1 MAHSASLDRL
11 RLLHSVAGLG
21 TIAAAA
27 RANDY
32 TASAVSQQLAVL
44 EREVGT
50 SLLERSN
57 RGVTLTPAGRL
68 LSERASIILDLVQT
82 ALADVGQTAHAEA
95 PTTVRVGAFPTA
107 ITSMLLPVI
116 EPLAGSVRIQVVD
129 LEPEHALA
137 ALAAR
142 TIDAAIVDHYD
153 DDRPSTAATG
163 LDQTTLLVEPIC
175 LVHASNRRPRSLE
188 SLAGSSWVLGGA
200 ASRLGR
206 ATRGICNAAGF
217 TPDVVVES
225 DDHQVAFDVITSI
238 GAVTLLPEL
247 ALRDVPRGV
256 TVSRRIETSAVRRI
270 DFVTRHVLYRNAAL
284 VTLEDALRRGDQS
297 SGA

>member
-1 MAHSASLDRL
+1 MASSAGLERL
-11 RLLHSVAGLG
+11 RLLHAVATLG

-32 TASAVSQQLAVL
+32 TASAVSQQLAAL

-68 LSERASIILDLVQT
+68 LSERASVILDLVQS
-82 ALADVGQTAHAEA
+82 ALADVGQTAQPDA
-95 PTTVRVGAFPTA
+95 PTVVRVGAFPTA
-107 ITSMLLPVI
+107 VTAMLLPAV
-116 EPLAGSVRIQVVD
+116 ERLADAVRLQIVD

-137 ALAAR
+137 ALTAR
-142 TIDAAIVDHYD
+142 TIDAAIVDRYD
-153 DDRPSTAATG
+153 IREAAPGAG
-163 LDQTTLLVEPIC
+163 LDQTTLLVEPIR
-175 LVHASNRRPRSLE
+175 LVHATHRRPRSLAAV
-188 SLAGSSWVLGGA
+188 AGAGWVLGGE

-206 ATRGICNAAGF
+206 AARAICTGAGF

-225 DDHQVAFDVITSI
+225 DDHHVAFDVIVAT

-247 ALRDVPRGV
+247 ALSDVPLGIS
-256 TVSRRIETSAVRRI
+256 VSRRIDTGAVRYI
-270 DFVTRHVLYRNAAL
+270 DFVTRHVPHRNAAL
-284 VTLEDALRRGDQS
+284 VALETALRRDGQS
-297 SGA
+297 VSG

>member
-1 MAHSASLDRL
+1 MAPSANLDRL
-11 RLLHSVAGLG
+11 RLLHAVATLG

-32 TASAVSQQLAVL
+32 TASAVSQQLAAL

-68 LSERASIILDLVQT
+68 LSERASIILDLVQS
-82 ALADVGQTAHAEA
+82 ALADVGQTAHADT
-95 PTTVRVGAFPTA
+95 PTTVRIGAFPTA

-116 EPLAGSVRIQVVD
+116 GPLASSVRVQIVD
-129 LEPEHALA
+129 LEPEHALV

-153 DDRPSTAATG
+153 DDRPGTAAAG
-163 LDQTTLLVEPIC
+163 LDQTMLLIEPIR

-188 SLAGSSWVLGGA
+188 SLAAAPWVLGGA

-206 ATRGICNAAGF
+206 ATRAICSSSGF
-217 TPDVVVES
+217 APDVVVES
-225 DDHQVAFDVITSI
+225 DDHQVAFDVIAAT

-247 ALRDVPRGV
+247 ALHDLPRGI
-256 TVSRRIETSAVRRI
+256 TVSGRVGTGAVRRV
-270 DFVTRHVLYRNAAL
+270 DFVTRHVPHRNAAL
-284 VTLEDALRRGDQS
+284 VSLEAALRRV
-297 SGA
+297 AT

>member
-1 MAHSASLDRL
+1 MAPSANLDRL
-11 RLLHSVAGLG
+11 RLLHAVATLG

-27 RANDY
+27 RASDY

-68 LSERASIILDLVQT
+68 LSERASVILDLVQS

-107 ITSMLLPVI
+107 VTAMLLPAA
-116 EPLAGSVRIQVVD
+116 ELLAGAVRLQIVD

-137 ALAAR
+137 ALTAR
-142 TIDAAIVDHYD
+142 TIDAAIVDRYN
-153 DDRPSTAATG
+153 DRATAPGAG
-163 LDQTTLLVEPIC
+163 LDQTTLLVEPIR
-175 LVHASNRRPRSLE
+175 LVHASVCRPRSLVA
-188 SLAGSSWVLGGA
+188 LAGTGWVLGGE

-206 ATRGICNAAGF
+206 ATREICTAAGF
-217 TPDVVVES
+217 VPNVVVES
-225 DDHQVAFDVITSI
+225 DDHHVAFDVIVAT
-238 GAVTLLPEL
+238 GAVSLLPEL
-247 ALRDVPRGV
+247 ALRDLPRGIS
-256 TVSRRIETSAVRRI
+256 VSRRIDTGAVRRV
-270 DFVTRHVLYRNAAL
+270 DFVTRHVPHRNAAL
-284 VTLEDALRRGDQS
+284 VSLEAALHRV
-297 SGA
+297 AT